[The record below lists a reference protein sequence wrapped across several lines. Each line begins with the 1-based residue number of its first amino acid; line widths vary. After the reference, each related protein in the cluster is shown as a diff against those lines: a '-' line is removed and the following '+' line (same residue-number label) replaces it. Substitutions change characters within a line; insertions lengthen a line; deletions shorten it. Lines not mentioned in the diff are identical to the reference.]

1 MECPQWRSSAGLLT
15 GNYGRK
21 PVAAPGWTPSPTD
34 YRTSLP
40 EATVSDGWNWIQ
52 RALGTAQWRQAYYAG
67 IAVIAFCIRLL
78 LCYRGLWP
86 TRSRMP
92 DSVNSLVWAA
102 PSPRRP
108 AGQWRSPSRKPTR
121 TPQTPLPRYGLTR
134 LTSRTTGHGVT
145 GMVSSRC
152 RPRPRLSGPIWRRP
166 ARATRC
172 PHCAAVSRLSHGP
185 VVSLGSHWTPSIRR
199 SARRSEGSA
208 ASMAHQPDG
217 QLRLRLPRS
226 SGCAGH
232 AALISL
238 AYVTAHCSFWVLL
251 APCGALNWS
260 GSTWDT

>member
-152 RPRPRLSGPIWRRP
+152 RPRRRSLEPIWRQP
-166 ARATRC
+166 ARATHC
-172 PHCAAVSRLSHGP
+172 PQCAAVCHLPCANLGTLRDTQAAAAALTAGSADSFRPDAATRLALTIAAGRKRCAPRSRR
-185 VVSLGSHWTPSIRR
+185 PSSGRP
-199 SARRSEGSA
+199 ARRDVCHE
-208 ASMAHQPDG
+208 
-217 QLRLRLPRS
+217 
-226 SGCAGH
+226 
-232 AALISL
+232 
-238 AYVTAHCSFWVLL
+238 
-251 APCGALNWS
+251 
-260 GSTWDT
+260 